1 VLARLVLV
9 RLGLLRLVLVRLVL
23 RLVLRLGRV
32 VWTGTIARAVA
43 GFGVGL
49 VRRRRRLLRLDPALD
64 VVIVQPF
71 LLLPSACLMP
81 SRLIAPYC
89 IGSPSIQHRGFTDH
103 SVGRLVALAMGSTT
117 RLMIR

>member
-1 VLARLVLV
+1 VLV
-9 RLGLLRLVLVRLVL
+9 RLGLVPGLRRE
-23 RLVLRLGRV
+23 RV
-32 VWTGTIARAVA
+32 ARTGATAGWPVA
-43 GFGVGL
+43 DFGVGL
-49 VRRRRRLLRLDPALD
+49 GRRRRLLRLDPALD

-89 IGSPSIQHRGFTDH
+89 IGSPSIQHRGCTDH
-103 SVGRLVALAMGSTT
+103 SVGRLVALALTSGRSLTMGSTT